1 MAGIGGW
8 NIHFAKL
15 SCVILASMAGS
26 LSPYSLANA
35 RPIPAAAKHIIAL
48 ERRYSHSFVTGD
60 ASVTQGLLTNGFQ
73 GFGPNG
79 RSWNKAMML
88 SMVRAVPHQAS
99 AKIIA
104 IDVRLYGGTAIASG
118 LEADTDIGSPVV
130 SYRRWLDTW
139 RRFRSGWRMIAS
151 AEIATAP

>member
-1 MAGIGGW
+1 MALIRGR
-8 NIHFAKL
+8 NIHFTKL
-15 SCVILASMAGS
+15 SRIIIASVAGS

-35 RPIPAAAKHIIAL
+35 KPVTTTAQHIIVL

-60 ASVTQGLLTNGFQ
+60 ASVAQRLLTDDFR

-79 RSWNKAMML
+79 RSWNKAKML
-88 SMVRAVPHQAS
+88 SMVRAVPHQGS
-99 AKIIA
+99 ARIIS
-104 IDVRLYGGTAIASG
+104 IDVRLYGDTAIASG
-118 LEADTDIGSPVV
+118 LEADTDVGSPVV

-139 RRFRSGWRMIAS
+139 RQFRSGWRMVAS